1 MRIILRYRVLK
12 GKLTKGHHSFYLDI
26 YQDGKR
32 DYAPLNMVAD
42 PKDKDKYRA
51 ARQFCQDV
59 IAKR

>member
-32 DYAPLNMVAD
+32 AY
-42 PKDKDKYRA
+42 
-51 ARQFCQDV
+51 
-59 IAKR
+59 